1 MADPVF
7 ADGVTPLNA
16 ANMNKL
22 QTRDEKAAANGYPSL
37 DATGKVPAAQLPP
50 LGTSSATSFSYTYAA
65 AIAEP
70 PANGQVRLDNASLW
84 DVTKLWISY
93 LTTDGHNAYGPLTQ
107 IQSGNILS
115 LRAGDNYLFFMV
127 TAYRK
132 VGSDT
137 SGYIEFTG
145 YAWDGTD
152 VFPAPGPVTL
162 DLLWGLPFPNPPID
176 NYVLTG
182 LAGQT
187 VWKPP
192 SGGVEYLGPYNPS
205 ATYNDGDYVVGP
217 DGVTYQCVKNGTT
230 GITPAPWTPVP
241 PVIPYGT
248 TLPLAPT
255 DGQEAILVDSVA
267 NPSYQ
272 WRFRYNAGSTSAYKW
287 EFIGGAP
294 ATISFPGTVTP
305 SGASAWVKLSAPL
318 FTLPRA
324 GDWHF
329 AFSAWVGGIPAPPN
343 GASNVQLA
351 VWCKGAGGPGSSIWL
366 DAVVVAGALHQ
377 VAQPGVDAPGLPQ
390 NDPIGLACYVP
401 NVAITWSALILN
413 VLPKRVA

>member
-176 NYVLTG
+176 DYVLTG

-187 VWKPP
+187 VWSPP
-192 SGGVEYLGPYNPS
+192 
-205 ATYNDGDYVVGP
+205 
-217 DGVTYQCVKNGTT
+217 
-230 GITPAPWTPVP
+230 PVP
-241 PVIPYGT
+241 PVVN
-248 TLPLAPT
+248 
-255 DGQEAILVDSVA
+255 GQWLKGV
-267 NPSYQ
+267 
-272 WRFRYNAGSTSAYKW
+272 
-287 EFIGGAP
+287 GGA
-294 ATISFPGTVTP
+294 
-305 SGASAWVKLSAPL
+305 
-318 FTLPRA
+318 
-324 GDWHF
+324 
-329 AFSAWVGGIPAPPN
+329 
-343 GASNVQLA
+343 A
-351 VWCKGAGGPGSSIWL
+351 VWAPIVRADLPSLPMESCMEPQAAATHTCLSSR
-366 DAVVVAGALHQ
+366 
-377 VAQPGVDAPGLPQ
+377 
-390 NDPIGLACYVP
+390 LARD
-401 NVAITWSALILN
+401 TF
-413 VLPKRVA
+413 VLWV

>member
-70 PANGQVRLDNASLW
+70 PAAGQVRLDNASLW

-93 LTTDGHNAYGPLTQ
+93 LTADGHNAYGPLTQ

-132 VGSDT
+132 VGPDT

-176 NYVLTG
+176 DYVLTG

-187 VWKPP
+187 VWSPP
-192 SGGVEYLGPYNPS
+192 
-205 ATYNDGDYVVGP
+205 
-217 DGVTYQCVKNGTT
+217 
-230 GITPAPWTPVP
+230 PVP
-241 PVIPYGT
+241 PVVNGQWLKGVGGAAVWAPIVRAD
-248 TLPLAPT
+248 LPSLPIVPVSSLPTGVPDGFEVLAT
-255 DGQEAILVDSVA
+255 DNG
-267 NPSYQ
+267 NTPSFT
-272 WRFRYNAGSTSAYKW
+272 WHLRYNAGATDGMPW
-287 EFIGGAP
+287 EFLGGSPVHMLGMQGAWTP
-294 ATISFPGTVTP
+294 LSSGYGVYGPTLSAFRAGVYDVQWGAQFQAANSGLIQLTVTASAMSAVAHTLRGGSTVIEAINGMSGRTGVVP
-305 SGASAWVKLSAPL
+305 VGYAVGMTVATDGSAGASIANSWARFWPV
-318 FTLPRA
+318 TL
-324 GDWHF
+324 
-329 AFSAWVGGIPAPPN
+329 
-343 GASNVQLA
+343 
-351 VWCKGAGGPGSSIWL
+351 
-366 DAVVVAGALHQ
+366 
-377 VAQPGVDAPGLPQ
+377 
-390 NDPIGLACYVP
+390 
-401 NVAITWSALILN
+401 T
-413 VLPKRVA
+413 